1 VKGFERCLQDGRPL
15 ARAVTLKERVAT
27 FVVTSVGYFP
37 EGRKAPERTVP
48 RGMAPEEVV
57 NAIGEKLRTMDELIT
72 QCETRFGR
80 STRILDHPVLG
91 PLTPR
96 QWRKF
101 HLVHAQHHMK
111 QILRL
116 RATN

>member
-1 VKGFERCLQDGRPL
+1 MDG
-15 ARAVTLKERVAT
+15 
-27 FVVTSVGYFP
+27 
-37 EGRKAPERTVP
+37 
-48 RGMAPEEVV
+48 
-57 NAIGEKLRTMDELIT
+57 LIT

-91 PLTPR
+91 PLTAR

-101 HLVHAQHHMK
+101 HLAHAQHHVK

-116 RATN
+116 RETN